1 MRRRRFLF
9 GFGSLS
15 LAAGAITGTGAFT
28 STRAERNVLVDV
40 EDDDDAYL
48 SLDASS
54 DLSRTTT
61 SAGQL
66 EFYIPGIKT
75 RAGIGD
81 TPEGKG
87 VQPNSRYTFGD
98 LLVIS
103 NQGSDPVEVFG
114 SGRNAPSGFERLG
127 LVDSDRNQLLTS
139 ETDATELNPGDS
151 FNAGL
156 FIETGDANVQEYQL
170 TLRIRADPTTEQ
182 ESGAPRTPTGI
193 SE

>member
-1 MRRRRFLF
+1 M
-9 GFGSLS
+9 
-15 LAAGAITGTGAFT
+15 
-28 STRAERNVLVDV
+28 

-48 SLDASS
+48 SLDPSS

-61 SAGQL
+61 SGGQL

-81 TPEGKG
+81 TPEGNG

-114 SGRNAPSGFERLG
+114 SGRNVPSGFERLG

-139 ETDATELNPGDS
+139 EADATELYPGES

-156 FIETGDANVQEYQL
+156 FIETGDANVQQYQL
-170 TLRIRADPTTEQ
+170 ALRIRADPITEQ
-182 ESGAPRTPTGI
+182 ASDAPRGPSGI
-193 SE
+193 LE